1 MRNRAWQSYRRRD
14 ASSELKVVVVEEE
27 GELVGL
33 VMDPAR
39 PMVRIN
45 LGKLQPPAFG
55 AACDCR

>member
-55 AACDCR
+55 AA